1 MGKPPFDCVAFRCLL
16 YHAFE
21 AMERAELMRFR
32 KLTEKTRNCRRIL
45 VKNGGVWYTK
55 FGFYEWTEQN

>member
-1 MGKPPFDCVAFRCLL
+1 
-16 YHAFE
+16 
-21 AMERAELMRFR
+21 MRFR
-32 KLTEKTRNCRRIL
+32 KLTEKNRNYRRIL